1 MRKFYFA
8 LLFAIAAMT
17 TDVSAQFVQSTA
29 TTNIAKANTTTS
41 TTPDCS
47 GSRCYVGYNPVTI
60 EWGKYQDEMEEEYP
74 LTKGITLGYAK
85 RFKLDSSSLPLYFE
99 YGCNVSYMFGSY
111 SYEFEGDYMGNY
123 MYVKDDIS
131 VNFISANIPFN
142 ITVPI
147 QVDNFTL
154 MPYCGVNLRFNLL
167 GSQDVYWEYKDDYHD
182 HSGTETLDLFDKDL
196 DPPFNRFQAGLNFG
210 VNIEF
215 NNYSV
220 GIGRIKD
227 FSQFRTFE
235 DEEFGVSVKMAVTT
249 ISVGYKF

>member
-1 MRKFYFA
+1 MVNRLYY
-8 LLFAIAAMT
+8 LLLAACVVLA

-60 EWGKYQDEMEEEYP
+60 EWGKYQDEMEEAYP

-85 RFKLDSSSLPLYFE
+85 RSKLDSSSLPLYFE

-111 SYEFEGDYMGNY
+111 SYEFEDDYIY
-123 MYVKDDIS
+123 AKEDIS

-167 GSQDVYWEYKDDYHD
+167 GSQDVYWEYKQDYHD

-196 DPPFNRFQAGLNFG
+196 DSPFNRFQAGLNFG

-220 GIGRIKD
+220 GIGRIND

-235 DEEFGVSVKMAVTT
+235 GEDFGVSVKMAVTT